1 MKPADV
7 AYPVPPKKDAQPFR
21 DVFAYWQGKFHGD
34 RLPGRADIDPLD
46 LRPFLGRIVLIDVI
60 REEGALRFRYRLMGV
75 RIVAL
80 FGRDFTGNFIEDALP
95 PDRFD
100 LVNAAFTA
108 VAKTGQLHFW
118 EIPVPAPDRN
128 FRSLRRLLLPLASDG
143 VTIDML
149 FGFALEVHR
158 EEGDD
163 QSI

>member
-7 AYPVPPKKDAQPFR
+7 AYPVPTEKDTQAFR

-34 RLPGRADIDPLD
+34 RLPGRADIDPLE
-46 LRPFLGRIVLIDVI
+46 LRPFLGRIALIDVI
-60 REEGALRFRYRLMGV
+60 REGDALRFRYRLMGV

-80 FGRDFTGNFIEDALP
+80 FGHDFTGNFIEDALS

-100 LVNAAFTA
+100 SVNAAFTG
-108 VAKTGQLHFW
+108 VVKTGQPHFW
-118 EIPVPAPDRN
+118 EIPVPAPDRD

-143 VTIDML
+143 VTVDML

-158 EEGDD
+158 KEGDD